1 MKEMEYYIA
10 ELKECVN
17 QNNRN
22 KVVVDGAIEDL
33 LISISDSYLMAYEE
47 NNLEKMK
54 QLLEEQRKLRIEMT
68 KELNKSA
75 DQILLLSAKIV
86 DQYNIFNKIYQNLA
100 INLNYSRNSI

>member
-22 KVVVDGAIEDL
+22 KVVVDGAIEDLFRDL

-86 DQYNIFNKIYQNLA
+86 DQYNIFNKITKILLL
-100 INLNYSRNSI
+100 IKR

>member
-1 MKEMEYYIA
+1 M
-10 ELKECVN
+10 
-17 QNNRN
+17 
-22 KVVVDGAIEDL
+22 DGAIEDLFRDL

-75 DQILLLSAKIV
+75 DQILLL
-86 DQYNIFNKIYQNLA
+86 
-100 INLNYSRNSI
+100 